1 MTKRKRS
8 RARWHQ
14 KFYKDWR
21 TNGLGTALGR
31 REETNPRGKN
41 VRNVVKTRFGILTL
55 MHFLKVRFDSMMIDP
70 LLYFPLSPQTF
81 RIAPPMCIT
90 KPEVD
95 FAVEVFRSALIQHME
110 RKAK

>member
-55 MHFLKVRFDSMMIDP
+55 MHFLKVRFDSMMIHCSISLC
-70 LLYFPLSPQTF
+70 LL
-81 RIAPPMCIT
+81 RH
-90 KPEVD
+90 
-95 FAVEVFRSALIQHME
+95 SALHPQCASLNQKLILQW
-110 RKAK
+110 KYFVLP